1 MSKKIHNPHDKFVR
15 ETFSDPERA
24 QAFVEEFLP
33 EKIVNELDLS
43 CLKVSQDSYLDNEMK
58 EYFSDL
64 ILKIPVKKAK
74 NRNLKIAFLFEHKSS
89 PDNYVLFQVGHYLF
103 SHYFK
108 IIRQNKKLELLIP
121 LIYYQGK
128 QKWEVPSLLY
138 HFKEYPG
145 SFKEYIPQLEYLFI
159 ALNLISQ
166 SHINTIRNSM
176 LAASITA
183 QKLIE
188 NPVSAVKDFNRILSI
203 FPSDD
208 KYTNFLN
215 LIVVYI
221 FEITDIT
228 EKELADVFENIS
240 PPIKD
245 KVMTT
250 YDRLIHKGK
259 IEEKIKM
266 TLSFFDD
273 GIGIPQLAKAARISE
288 EEVVKILKDNGR
300 KV

>member
-1 MSKKIHNPHDKFVR
+1 M
-15 ETFSDPERA
+15 
-24 QAFVEEFLP
+24 
-33 EKIVNELDLS
+33 
-43 CLKVSQDSYLDNEMK
+43 
-58 EYFSDL
+58 
-64 ILKIPVKKAK
+64 
-74 NRNLKIAFLFEHKSS
+74 
-89 PDNYVLFQVGHYLF
+89 
-103 SHYFK
+103 
-108 IIRQNKKLELLIP
+108 
-121 LIYYQGK
+121 IYYQGK
-128 QKWEVPSLLY
+128 QKWEVPNLSQ
-138 HFKEYPG
+138 HFKEYPE
-145 SFKEYIPQLEYLFI
+145 SLQKFVPQLEYIFI

-166 SHINTIRNSM
+166 SHINTLRNSM

-250 YDRLIHKGK
+250 YERLIHKGK
-259 IEEKIKM
+259 EAGKIEM
-266 TLSFFDD
+266 TLALFDD
-273 GIGIPQLAKAARISE
+273 GIGIAQLAKAAKISE